1 MIKELI
7 NYLKDKK
14 ILILG
19 FGLEGQSTYKFIRE
33 YLKEKTIHISDKE
46 ENFEKKSELLKQDK
60 NVICISGEK
69 YLDNLEKYDVNNK
82 STRNIFHELR
92 HKQIHK

>member
-33 YLKEKTIHISDKE
+33 YLKEKIIHISDKE
-46 ENFEKKSELLKQDK
+46 ENFDL
-60 NVICISGEK
+60 EK
-69 YLDNLEKYDVNNK
+69 YL
-82 STRNIFHELR
+82 I
-92 HKQIHK
+92 